1 MNAKKIL
8 IIQNISSNADSI
20 MAAIFIKLFLCD
32 LYSKDALNIVEMK
45 AIGIGDKI
53 TYNSKGLILS

>member
-1 MNAKKIL
+1 MV
-8 IIQNISSNADSI
+8 
-20 MAAIFIKLFLCD
+20 AIFIKLFLCD